1 MTSDQAITLS
11 ISFAEVKGI
20 LGRVLP
26 LGDPATDPLAAQTLQ
41 SALKRCHLFS
51 KLPESA
57 LASLTLVM
65 IPSIYNSGDLVAP
78 AGAAANKLYF
88 VARGGLTST
97 QVGICRLTMSV
108 EMILQN

>member
-1 MTSDQAITLS
+1 MTSDQAVTLS

-26 LGDPATDPLAAQTLQ
+26 LGNPATDSLAAQTLQ
-41 SALKRCHLFS
+41 SALKRCQLFA

-57 LASLTLVM
+57 LVSLALVM
-65 IPSIYNSGDLVAP
+65 MPSIYSSGDLVVP

-88 VARGGLTST
+88 LARGALMST
-97 QVGICRLTMSV
+97 QVSSFG
-108 EMILQN
+108 